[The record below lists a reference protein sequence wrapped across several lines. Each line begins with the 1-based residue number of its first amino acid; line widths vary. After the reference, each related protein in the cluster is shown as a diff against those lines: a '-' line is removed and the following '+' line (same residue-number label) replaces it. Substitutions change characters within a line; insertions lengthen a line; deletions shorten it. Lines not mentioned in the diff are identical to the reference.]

1 MKRPPRRNYPDARLS
16 PFLWLILCI
25 VLLLVG
31 INLGEVPS
39 VLEKA
44 TRICLSCMGIG

>member
-1 MKRPPRRNYPDARLS
+1 MKSFRKTP
-16 PFLWLILCI
+16 LWLAAFFLVLC
-25 VLLLVG
+25 LVG

-44 TRICLSCMGIG
+44 TRICLSCIGIG